1 MRTYTILNIIED
13 DPESLIRLL
22 REVYSRGINDGV
34 IATTG
39 NEFDTDAVFHDWDAA
54 EVLLDKE
61 VGSIEDFVDLIF
73 EIC

>member
-1 MRTYTILNIIED
+1 MKTYTILNIIED
-13 DPESLIRLL
+13 NPESLIRLL
-22 REVYSRGINDGV
+22 REVYSRGINDGI